1 MKTWGSGIL
10 VVVAFGLLTMP
21 VLAQGTKDGAKEGA
35 VVEVKG
41 ESSEKFV
48 RVIQQKPFVKALR
61 LEIEPTFN
69 LPLNENFTR
78 HVGAGVQ
85 VRFHITDEW
94 SIGGDYIK
102 YWGWQTDLA
111 TEVGES
117 FQVFPEKRLM
127 DFYAGGHISYVPV
140 TGKFLWFGT
149 LGPVINWDF
158 YLIAGGGVNKTL
170 HGNYHGSGNFGA
182 GVRFVLAQWITLNFD
197 VRDYIFKE
205 DYAHKGKIVNNVV
218 FTAGFGLF
226 GPFKHKYKF
235 EK

>member
-21 VLAQGTKDGAKEGA
+21 VLAQGTKDGAKEEA

-111 TEVGES
+111 TAVGES
-117 FQVFPEKRLM
+117 FHVFPEKRLM
-127 DFYAGGHISYVPV
+127 DF
-140 TGKFLWFGT
+140 
-149 LGPVINWDF
+149 
-158 YLIAGGGVNKTL
+158 
-170 HGNYHGSGNFGA
+170 
-182 GVRFVLAQWITLNFD
+182 
-197 VRDYIFKE
+197 
-205 DYAHKGKIVNNVV
+205 
-218 FTAGFGLF
+218 
-226 GPFKHKYKF
+226 
-235 EK
+235 